1 MNSGSPDKRPRA
13 LLTIASAYCLV
24 LVYFAFPVSVA
35 LANTTLALAVLLAGV
50 RLSDA
55 QARAELV
62 RMLRNPVVW
71 PAMGLVLVMVVATLW
86 SPADWSEY
94 QNYLRKYFKLVLLPI
109 FLFLLADPEMRKR
122 CWQAFAVAMLL
133 TLAST
138 WLNVWFDLPWSSTQN
153 QGFGVDHTVFK
164 DHISQGIMMAF
175 FTCATLFWATKSASA
190 LGRVLWTGV
199 AVLAAA
205 SVLFLSVGRTGY
217 LSLVL
222 SVLVFAVVVLACRPR
237 LLGAVLG
244 AGLLGLA
251 LAFALS
257 SQFQQRTLQAWQE
270 ARSSSPSSVTSVG
283 ARVQVWHFA
292 VQQIRE
298 RPLLGAGTGSYP
310 VLATAHFENPAMCA
324 TICPHPHNQFLF
336 FLFELGLLG
345 LLVFAWFLWAIVR
358 QAFRHPPAHRALMLS
373 FVAVMLVSNM
383 THSSFWLSTES
394 HFFILF
400 TALLM
405 ASAMR
410 PVEQVRS
417 AKSI

>member
-1 MNSGSPDKRPRA
+1 MNSGSPDTRPRA

-24 LVYFAFPVSVA
+24 LVYFAFPMSVA

-55 QARAELV
+55 QARADLV
-62 RMLRNPVVW
+62 RTLRNPVVW

-94 QNYLRKYFKLVLLPI
+94 QDYLRKYFKLVLLPI
-109 FLFLLADPEMRKR
+109 FLMLLADAEVRKR
-122 CWQAFAVAMLL
+122 CWQAFAVAMLF
-133 TLAST
+133 TLVST

-190 LGRVLWTGV
+190 VGRVLWTSV

-222 SVLVFAVVVLACRPR
+222 SVLVFFVVALACRPR

-244 AGLLGLA
+244 AGLLGLVLA
-251 LAFALS
+251 LALS
-257 SQFQQRTLQAWQE
+257 SQFQQRTLQAWEE
-270 ARSSSPSSVTSVG
+270 AKSSSPSNVTSVG
-283 ARVQVWHFA
+283 ARVQVWYFA

-358 QAFRHPPAHRALMLS
+358 QAFRHPPAHRALMLA

-405 ASAMR
+405 ASALR
-410 PVEQVRS
+410 SVEQEKATS
-417 AKSI
+417 D

>member
-1 MNSGSPDKRPRA
+1 MNSGSPDTRPRA

-24 LVYFAFPVSVA
+24 LVYFAFPISVA

-55 QARAELV
+55 QARADLV
-62 RMLRNPVVW
+62 RTLRNPVVW

-94 QNYLRKYFKLVLLPI
+94 QDYLRKYFKLVLLPI
-109 FLFLLADPEMRKR
+109 FLMLLADAEVRKR
-122 CWQAFAVAMLL
+122 CWQAFAVAMLF
-133 TLAST
+133 TLVST

-190 LGRVLWTGV
+190 VGRVLWSGV

-222 SVLVFAVVVLACRPR
+222 SVLVFFVVALACRPR
-237 LLGAVLG
+237 LLGTVLG
-244 AGLLGLA
+244 AGLLGLVLA
-251 LAFALS
+251 LALS
-257 SQFQQRTLQAWQE
+257 SQFQQRTLQAWEE
-270 ARSSSPSSVTSVG
+270 AKSSSPSNVTSVG
-283 ARVQVWHFA
+283 ARVQVWYFA

-310 VLATAHFENPAMCA
+310 VLATAHFDNPAMCA

-358 QAFRHPPAHRALMLS
+358 QAFRHPPAHRALMLA

-405 ASAMR
+405 ASALR
-410 PVEQVRS
+410 SVEQEKATS
-417 AKSI
+417 D

>member
-1 MNSGSPDKRPRA
+1 MNSGYTDTRMRA
-13 LLTIASAYCLV
+13 FLTVAPVYCLV
-24 LVYFAFPVSVA
+24 FVYFAFPVSVA
-35 LANTTLALAVLLAGV
+35 LANTTLALTVLLACA

-55 QARAELV
+55 KARAELL
-62 RMLRNPVVW
+62 RAFRNPLVL
-71 PAMGLVLVMVVATLW
+71 PALVLVLVMVVATLW
-86 SPADWSEY
+86 SPASWDEFRD
-94 QNYLRKYFKLVLLPI
+94 YLRKYFKLVLLPV
-109 FLFLLADPEMRKR
+109 FLFLLVNPETRRR
-122 CWQAFAVAMLL
+122 CWQAFTVAMLF

-138 WLNVWFDLPWSSTQN
+138 WLNVWFELPWSSTQN
-153 QGFGVDHTVFK
+153 KGFGVDHTVFK

-175 FTCATLFWATKSASA
+175 FTCSSLFWAVKSSSSV
-190 LGRVLWTGV
+190 GRLLWGGV

-222 SVLVFAVVVLACRPR
+222 SVVVFAIVALAYRPR

-244 AGLLGLA
+244 AGVLA
-251 LAFALS
+251 LVMVFALS
-257 SQFQQRTLQAWQE
+257 SQFQQRTLQAWEE
-270 ARSSSPSSVTSVG
+270 ARTSSPSNVTSVG

-310 VLATAHFENPAMCA
+310 VLAEAYFDSPAMCA

-345 LLVFAWFLWAIVR
+345 LAIFAWFLWAIVR
-358 QAFRHPPAHRALMLS
+358 QSFRHPPAHRALMLS
-373 FVAVMLVSNM
+373 FVVVMLVSNM

-405 ASAMR
+405 ASAPR
-410 PVEQVRS
+410 LTEQGV
-417 AKSI
+417 ATTK

>member
-55 QARAELV
+55 QARADLV
-62 RMLRNPVVW
+62 RTLRNPVVW

-94 QNYLRKYFKLVLLPI
+94 QDYLRKYFKLVLLPI
-109 FLFLLADPEMRKR
+109 FLFLLADAEMRKR
-122 CWQAFAVAMLL
+122 CWQAFAVAMLF

-175 FTCATLFWATKSASA
+175 FTCATLFWATKSTSA
-190 LGRVLWTGV
+190 VGRVLWTGV

-222 SVLVFAVVVLACRPR
+222 SVLVFAVVALACRPR
-237 LLGAVLG
+237 LLGAVVG

-257 SQFQQRTLQAWQE
+257 SQFQQRTLQAWEE
-270 ARSSSPSSVTSVG
+270 ARSSSPSNVTSVG

-405 ASAMR
+405 ASALR
-410 PVEQVRS
+410 PVDQGKV
-417 AKSI
+417 AAG

>member
-175 FTCATLFWATKSASA
+175 FTCSTLFWATKSASA
-190 LGRVLWTGV
+190 VGRVLWTGV

-417 AKSI
+417 AKPI

>member
-71 PAMGLVLVMVVATLW
+71 PAMGLVLVMIVATLW

-358 QAFRHPPAHRALMLS
+358 QAFRHTPAHRALMLS

-417 AKSI
+417 AKPI